1 MLKTQNIGEMDVRKG
16 VLMIMD
22 KGCSIKKLPP
32 YILFKLNTDD
42 KTYFFNI
49 HSEDTREHKSG
60 YNL

>member
-1 MLKTQNIGEMDVRKG
+1 MEVRKG